1 MPKIEGK
8 MLTTV
13 LVAEDSEIMRSAI
26 RKTLKEEPRIAVVG
40 ESESFAETVQL
51 VSELKPHVLL
61 LHLRLAE
68 DAQLSP
74 AYVKEQLSPVC
85 MLAISIQNDAD
96 SKALAESYGA
106 VKLLDKMTLYTEM
119 VPAILRCRN

>member
-1 MPKIEGK
+1 
-8 MLTTV
+8 V
-13 LVAEDSEIMRSAI
+13 R
-26 RKTLKEEPRIAVVG
+26 
-40 ESESFAETVQL
+40 L
-51 VSELKPHVLL
+51 VSELKPDVLL

-68 DAQLSP
+68 YAQLSP

-106 VKLLDKMTLYTEM
+106 VKLLDKMSLYTEM
-119 VPAILRCRN
+119 VPAILCCRN